1 MGGQEGAQGD
11 GRWQHGRKT
20 KNVCVVG
27 RTFFM
32 NAANCVAAGS
42 AAAANARIAKRMTVF
57 MAICVSEQT
66 GRTMLLATSRFV

>member
-1 MGGQEGAQGD
+1 M
-11 GRWQHGRKT
+11 
-20 KNVCVVG
+20 CVVG
-27 RTFFM
+27 STFFM

-66 GRTMLLATSRFV
+66 GRTMLLATWVRHTGAHESRIKA